1 VETIYHRIANSL
13 IEEAKRQGCTT
24 IVLEDLKHI
33 RRRIRRSKAL
43 SGRLNRW
50 GFRRLQ
56 HIIEYKAKLNGLS
69 VVHVKAGGTSSLCPK
84 CRGRLSPSGYR
95 LMKCPRCGLEEDRD
109 IVAVENLLQRIQ
121 INVPAS
127 TVHGESPPMKRGGK
141 R

>member
-1 VETIYHRIANSL
+1 MPKMQGQ
-13 IEEAKRQGCTT
+13 AK
-24 IVLEDLKHI
+24 
-33 RRRIRRSKAL
+33 
-43 SGRLNRW
+43 
-50 GFRRLQ
+50 
-56 HIIEYKAKLNGLS
+56 
-69 VVHVKAGGTSSLCPK
+69 
-84 CRGRLSPSGYR
+84 PSGYR